1 MSMIEEIDAAELKTR
16 LASDEKIRLID
27 VRSDMEYRQGIIEGG
42 EFMPLHTVP
51 LKISEISNDVTNII
65 YCRSGQRSGQAC
77 MFLEQQAGIKAIN
90 LRGGIIA
97 WGQSGFP
104 IIRPQ

>member
-1 MSMIEEIDAAELKTR
+1 MSMIEEIDAAELKNR
-16 LASDEKIRLID
+16 LASDETIRLID
-27 VRSDMEYRQGIIEGG
+27 VRSDMEYKQGIIEGG

-51 LKISEISNDVTNII
+51 LKISELSNDVTNII

-97 WGQSGFP
+97 WSHAGFP
-104 IIRPQ
+104 VVRPQ